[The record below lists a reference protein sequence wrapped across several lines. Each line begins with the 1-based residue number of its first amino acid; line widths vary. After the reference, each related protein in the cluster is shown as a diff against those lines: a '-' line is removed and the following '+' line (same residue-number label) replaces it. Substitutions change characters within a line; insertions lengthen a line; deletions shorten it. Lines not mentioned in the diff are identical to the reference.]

1 MIRAAAPARVGIL
14 GNPSDG
20 YGGRTL
26 ALAVPQLEAVVELA
40 PADGVE
46 IVADPA
52 DAAAW
57 PSVAAL
63 GEWVDRYGYGTGT
76 QLLAAAVRTY
86 SALAASLGRPLQ
98 AGFRLSYRTTIPRQ
112 VGLGGSSALVVAAL
126 RCLERFHPLDVPD
139 EVLPSLA
146 LKAETVELGLSAGL
160 QDRVVQAYGGLVAMD
175 FTEPR
180 VDARFGVSHGSYE
193 RLDPASLP
201 PLFVAYREE
210 AAQPSDSYHR
220 QLRARFDA
228 GDPVVRDALRE
239 LAHLVIEG
247 RAALRWGD
255 QARFG
260 VLIERNMQLRLQLGS
275 VPDAQLEL
283 VEVARAVGSRASFA
297 GSGGA
302 VVGTVGDGEQLEA
315 LRDAYADVGADLLP
329 IDLGTPGPDDDTG
342 SAPVDNVVSLDRRP
356 R

>member
-26 ALAVPQLEAVVELA
+26 ALAVPQLEAVVELT

-46 IVADPA
+46 IAAGPA
-52 DAAAW
+52 DATAW
-57 PSVAAL
+57 PSVAAM
-63 GEWVDRYGYGTGT
+63 GSWVDRYGYGTGP
-76 QLLAAAVRTY
+76 QLLTAAARTY
-86 SALAASLGRPLQ
+86 SALAASLGQPLQ
-98 AGFRLSYRTTIPRQ
+98 AGFRLSYRTAIPRQ

-126 RCLERFHPLDVPD
+126 RCLEAHHPLNLPD
-139 EVLPSLA
+139 EVLPSVA

-175 FTEPR
+175 FSELR
-180 VDARFGVSHGSYE
+180 VDARYGVSHGAYE

-210 AAQPSDSYHR
+210 AAQPSDDYHR

-228 GDPVVRDALRE
+228 GDHVVRDALRE

-283 VEVARAVGSRASFA
+283 AEVARAVGSHASFA

-302 VVGTVGDGEQLEA
+302 VVGTVDDAEQLEA
-315 LRDAYADVGADLLP
+315 LRDAYADVGADLLS
-329 IDLGTPGPDDDTG
+329 IDLGTPGTDDDAG
-342 SAPVDNVVSLDRRP
+342 GAPVNNVVSLDRRP